1 MCLDVKLSYNDNG
14 KRSAA
19 APSRMLPHDCHTLVI
34 MAAYNC
40 RACPRMRAQES
51 RRELYPR

>member
-1 MCLDVKLSYNDNG
+1 MCLDVKLSYKDNG
-14 KRSAA
+14 KCPAA
-19 APSRMLPHDCHTLVI
+19 ALSRTLPHDCHTLVI

>member
-1 MCLDVKLSYNDNG
+1 MCLDVKLSYKDNG